1 MDQFLQ
7 IIEKNSNLSIL
18 IACVVVLISIIIFWL
33 AKQSS
38 SKNKTILITGLSN
51 SGKTTLYS
59 QVYIK
64 FICFYSN

>member
-1 MDQFLQ
+1 MDQFFE
-7 IIEKNSNLSIL
+7 IIEKNSNLSII
-18 IACVVVLISIIIFWL
+18 IACLVVLVSIIIIWL

-59 QVYIK
+59 QV
-64 FICFYSN
+64 

>member
-7 IIEKNSNLSIL
+7 IIENNSNLSIL
-18 IACVVVLISIIIFWL
+18 IACVVVLISIIIVWL

-59 QVYIK
+59 QVNL
-64 FICFYSN
+64 FFYSY